1 MKSAVE
7 WFAIELRQCLEKNG
21 KIELTPT
28 LLDKLEEQAKEMEK
42 EQIEK
47 AFEEGIEE
55 MINRINSHTMC
66 KHTDVSAEQYYKETF
81 KSE

>member
-28 LLDKLEEQAKEMEK
+28 LLDKLEEQAKEMER
-42 EQIEK
+42 QEK
-47 AFEEGIEE
+47 NNIYNESYALGLKHGKQMFRGGFDGE
-55 MINRINSHTMC
+55 M
-66 KHTDVSAEQYYKETF
+66 V
-81 KSE
+81 

>member
-28 LLDKLEEQAKEMEK
+28 LLDKLEEQAKEMEENRATEYAK
-42 EQIEK
+42 YFRRCDRIGVLPSFFNYWK
-47 AFEEGIEE
+47 KSFEEPF
-55 MINRINSHTMC
+55 
-66 KHTDVSAEQYYKETF
+66 KQQEQ
-81 KSE
+81 